1 MLKILAVL
9 LIIGVFVYVWY
20 RNDLRRLTRDYAC
33 EEAFDGALEHCIVR
47 FPVDEAGTD
56 CMLGVNN
63 DGLYMSSSIEA
74 LAKKRRWSFRYYV
87 IRTPLW
93 SLRRTCA
100 LMRRRTP
107 RSHQRILAQRRNER
121 RSAGS
126 AARFGPKTGRSVA
139 CYASESAATPTT
151 DAIHAS
157 AHCLLLLWPTLGNY
171 FCRPRSC
178 LRLPLP
184 RLPTQDWECLW
195 RPGAV
200 PCERSN
206 HQRSFEAVHSYRR
219 CREPHSIQ
227 FLPNLRCDGA
237 LHDRRRRGAHCY
249 PCRRIR

>member
-56 CMLGVNN
+56 CMLGANN

-74 LAKKRRWSFRYYV
+74 LTKKRRWSFRYYV

-93 SLRRTCA
+93 SLRRTSA

-126 AARFGPKTGRSVA
+126 GARFGPKTGRSVA
-139 CYASESAATPTT
+139 CYASELARHPHDGRHQCQCA
-151 DAIHAS
+151 
-157 AHCLLLLWPTLGNY
+157 
-171 FCRPRSC
+171 
-178 LRLPLP
+178 LPLALVANS
-184 RLPTQDWECLW
+184 RQLLLPTQIVSPSAIASPANAGLGVSLA
-195 RPGAV
+195 P
-200 PCERSN
+200 
-206 HQRSFEAVHSYRR
+206 
-219 CREPHSIQ
+219 
-227 FLPNLRCDGA
+227 
-237 LHDRRRRGAHCY
+237 RRGSL
-249 PCRRIR
+249 RTR